1 MKNSPF
7 DKIFS
12 KFRLKSEDGK
22 KPTRM
27 AYVLLVA
34 LFGLLILIVGN
45 FFSKDQTQSQGFQPE
60 PENPPAEQEQETF
73 LQKDKAGDQAMMAE
87 VEKHYEKELGKLLE
101 RIKGV
106 SEVDVMVNLE
116 STEIK
121 IYEKNTT
128 TGKQITDETDKN
140 GGERRIEDLT
150 KDQQVVLT
158 RKGDQEVPLLVQT
171 KKPKVSGVLI
181 VANGVDHMEVKKWVL
196 EAVSKGLDVPTHRI
210 SVMPKK

>member
-1 MKNSPF
+1 MKNPL
-7 DKIFS
+7 DKVFS
-12 KFRLKSEDGK
+12 MLRLKTDDGK
-22 KPTRM
+22 KPTKIG
-27 AYVLLVA
+27 YVLLVA
-34 LFGLLILIVGN
+34 LFGLLILIVSD
-45 FFSKDQTQSQGFQPE
+45 FFTKDQTQSQDFTPE
-60 PENPPAEQEQETF
+60 PQNPPAEQEQETF
-73 LQKDKAGDQAMMAE
+73 LQKDKAGDKAMMAE
-87 VEKHYEKELGKLLE
+87 VEKHYEKELSKLLE

-106 SEVDVMVNLE
+106 SDVDVMVNLE

-140 GGERRIEDLT
+140 GGERKIEDLT

-171 KKPKVSGVLI
+171 KKPKVSGVLV
-181 VANGVDHMEVKKWVL
+181 VANGVDHMEVKKWVMD
-196 EAVSKGLDVPTHRI
+196 AVSKGLDVPTHRI

>member
-1 MKNSPF
+1 MLK
-7 DKIFS
+7 
-12 KFRLKSEDGK
+12 LKSEDGK
-22 KPTRM
+22 KPTKM

-34 LFGLLILIVGN
+34 LFGLLILIVSD
-45 FFSKDQTQSQGFQPE
+45 FFTKESTQSEGFTPQE
-60 PENPPAEQEQETF
+60 QNPPAEQEQETF
-73 LQKDKAGDQAMMAE
+73 LQKDKAVDDAIMAE
-87 VEKHYEKELGKLLE
+87 VETHYEKELSKLLE

-121 IYEKNTT
+121 VYEKNTT
-128 TGKQITDETDKN
+128 MGKQITDETDKN
-140 GGERRIEDLT
+140 GGERKIEDLT

-158 RKGDQEVPLLVQT
+158 RKGDQEVPLLIQT
-171 KKPKVSGVLI
+171 KKPKVSGVLV
-181 VANGVDHMEVKKWVL
+181 VAKGVDHMEVKKWVM

>member
-1 MKNSPF
+1 MKNPL
-7 DKIFS
+7 DKVFS
-12 KFRLKSEDGK
+12 MLRLKTDDGK
-22 KPTRM
+22 KPTKIG
-27 AYVLLVA
+27 YVLLVA
-34 LFGLLILIVGN
+34 LFGLLILIVSD
-45 FFSKDQTQSQGFQPE
+45 FFTKDQTQSQEFTPE
-60 PENPPAEQEQETF
+60 QQNPPAEQEQETF
-73 LQKDKAGDQAMMAE
+73 LQKDKAGDKAMMAE
-87 VEKHYEKELGKLLE
+87 VEKHYEKELSKLLE

-106 SEVDVMVNLE
+106 SDVDVMVNLE

-140 GGERRIEDLT
+140 GGERKIEDLT

-171 KKPKVSGVLI
+171 KKPKVSGVLV
-181 VANGVDHMEVKKWVL
+181 VANGVDHMEVKKWVMD
-196 EAVSKGLDVPTHRI
+196 AVSKGLDVPTHRI

>member
-1 MKNSPF
+1 MKNNPL
-7 DKIFS
+7 DKVAS
-12 KFRLKSEDGK
+12 MLKLKSEDGK
-22 KPTRM
+22 KPTKM

-34 LFGLLILIVGN
+34 LFGLLILIVSD
-45 FFSKDQTQSQGFQPE
+45 FFTKESTQSEGFTPQE
-60 PENPPAEQEQETF
+60 QNPPAEQEQETF
-73 LQKDKAGDQAMMAE
+73 LQKDKAVDDAIMAE
-87 VEKHYEKELGKLLE
+87 VETHYEKELSKLLE

-121 IYEKNTT
+121 VYEKNTT
-128 TGKQITDETDKN
+128 MGKQITDETDKN
-140 GGERRIEDLT
+140 GGERKIEDLT

-158 RKGDQEVPLLVQT
+158 RKGDQEVPLLIQT
-171 KKPKVSGVLI
+171 KKPKVSGVLV
-181 VANGVDHMEVKKWVL
+181 VAKGVDHMEVKKWVM